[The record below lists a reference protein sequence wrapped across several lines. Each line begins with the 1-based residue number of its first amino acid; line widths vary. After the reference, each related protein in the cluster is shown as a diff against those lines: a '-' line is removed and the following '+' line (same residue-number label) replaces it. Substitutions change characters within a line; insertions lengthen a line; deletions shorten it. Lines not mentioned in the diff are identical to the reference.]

1 MLEKL
6 EDKVQLTLL
15 GRACGKSS
23 LSFNSAMRL
32 IETVRSIAPAELSP
46 FNLVGLLQVLP
57 EADRLYTPVRKRSRI
72 ESARISDAAS
82 FFGHT
87 IVQALQRWVSDEFAF
102 WGRCKRAAI
111 LGDWM
116 NGTTV
121 QTIERKYSVPFGG
134 QIQNGDIQ
142 RYSDGTRFHLQS
154 AHQILSALLA
164 MDPAKEQEFET
175 VICQLEFGVPP
186 DLTVFMRVP
195 FSLSRGECLILADR
209 GIRSPLALAAAQAE
223 ILVEILGKGR
233 AARIQKTC
241 AEAQEVAS
249 AAA

>member
-1 MLEKL
+1 
-6 EDKVQLTLL
+6 
-15 GRACGKSS
+15 
-23 LSFNSAMRL
+23 
-32 IETVRSIAPAELSP
+32 
-46 FNLVGLLQVLP
+46 
-57 EADRLYTPVRKRSRI
+57 
-72 ESARISDAAS
+72 
-82 FFGHT
+82 
-87 IVQALQRWVSDEFAF
+87 
-102 WGRCKRAAI
+102 
-111 LGDWM
+111 
-116 NGTTV
+116 
-121 QTIERKYSVPFGG
+121 
-134 QIQNGDIQ
+134 
-142 RYSDGTRFHLQS
+142 
-154 AHQILSALLA
+154 

-209 GIRSPLALAAAQAE
+209 GIRSPLALAAARAE